1 VSDDLPLVSVVT
13 PSFNQARYLETTI
26 RSVLGQGYPRL
37 EYLLIDG
44 GSTDGSVDII
54 RRCADRLAYWVSE
67 PDRGQADAINKGL
80 RRATGG
86 VVAWLNSDDVYLP
99 GAIGEAVSALQQ
111 HPEAGMVYGDG
122 LMVDADLVLLDKHY
136 YRQLTALDLLSFEV
150 ILQPTVFMRRAAL
163 EAVGLLDDSYQLIL
177 DHDLWVRIA
186 SKYPIAHVARFW
198 ALERTHPGAKTI
210 AQAAAFVEEAQR
222 LVSRAEA
229 SSELGELVRQNRRR
243 VDAGL
248 DVFSARRLIDAGQ
261 HGTAFRRLM
270 RALASHPPTVARYW
284 YKVVQAG
291 FSALGLGF
299 AFEWYR
305 RTRRKLQYRGER
317 VAVSG
322 GEEKPESGYNAGS
335 NRA

>member
-1 VSDDLPLVSVVT
+1 VSDDLPLVSIVT

-54 RRCADRLAYWVSE
+54 RRYSDRLAYWVSE

-80 RRATGG
+80 RRATGE

-99 GAIGEAVSALQQ
+99 GAIPEAVSALRQ
-111 HPEAGMVYGDG
+111 HAEAGMVYGDG
-122 LMVDADLVLLDKHY
+122 LMVDANLVLLDRHY
-136 YRQLTALDLLSFEV
+136 YRQLTALDLLCFEV

-163 EAVGLLDDSYQLIL
+163 EAAGLLDDSYQLIL

-210 AQAAAFVEEAQR
+210 ALAAAFVEEAQR

-229 SSELGELVRQNRRR
+229 SAELGELVRQNRRR

-261 HGTAFRRLM
+261 HGMAFRRLI
-270 RALASHPPTVARYW
+270 RALVSHPPTVARYW

-317 VAVSG
+317 VAVSEA
-322 GEEKPESGYNAGS
+322 EEKPESGYNAGS
-335 NRA
+335 NRE